1 MLVIRFLVVTQDV
14 EEAVMQVEVHH
25 ELEVARR
32 RSLVVWMYSL
42 RQVRNLR
49 RYGSVLYISKRMKYA
64 LVYLNEGDFD
74 ASSEKIERLHF
85 VRKIERSYRPDI
97 EMNFADKIGTK
108 RAFQPVD
115 DGYEVEE
122 KSTKIRLAENV

>member
-1 MLVIRFLVVTQDV
+1 
-14 EEAVMQVEVHH
+14 
-25 ELEVARR
+25 
-32 RSLVVWMYSL
+32 
-42 RQVRNLR
+42 
-49 RYGSVLYISKRMKYA
+49 
-64 LVYLNEGDFD
+64 
-74 ASSEKIERLHF
+74 